1 MYCKACDVCQRI
13 GRSWRRDEIPL
24 NPQMTL
30 QPFKKWAIDFVGPI
44 KSQGKTGAR
53 YIITAMEYFT
63 RWEEV
68 KLVKHYIGVT
78 AAKFLFEHA
87 NGAVEVFNKVL
98 ENALNKVY
106 NSQRSDWD
114 LRIPVVLWAYRT
126 AYKKLTGQTPFRLVY
141 GVEAIIPMEYIVP
154 ILRIAALTGMT
165 DRRAL
170 EERLAQL
177 DEIEEE

>member
-1 MYCKACDVCQRI
+1 
-13 GRSWRRDEIPL
+13 
-24 NPQMTL
+24 MTL

-44 KSQGKTGAR
+44 KAQGNIGAR
-53 YIITAMEYFT
+53 YIITATKYFT
-63 RWEEV
+63 RWAEV
-68 KLVKHYIGVT
+68 KSVKDCIGVT

-87 NGAVEVFNKVL
+87 NRAVEVFNKVL

-114 LRIPVVLWAYRT
+114 LRIPVVLWAYQMT
-126 AYKKLTGQTPFRLVY
+126 YKKLTRKTPFRLAY
-141 GVEAIIPMEYIVP
+141 GVEAIIPMEYIMP
-154 ILRIAALTGMT
+154 SLCIATLTGMT